1 MSNNTETEQ
10 FARSPL
16 GGKKSA
22 VMSIRMTDEQKMDM
36 ERQAHL
42 CGMSASEWAEK
53 NLAVALY
60 GLEAVI
66 DSERMRTEMVCG
78 LFTQSVAKVGGRA

>member
-1 MSNNTETEQ
+1 MSTDQ
-10 FARSPL
+10 DQKPAFSRSPM

-22 VMSIRMTDEQKMDM
+22 VISIRVTDEMKMDM

-42 CGMSASEWAEK
+42 CSMSASEWAEK

-60 GLEAVI
+60 GLESVI
-66 DSERMRTEMVCG
+66 DSERSRTEKAVG
-78 LFTQSVAKVGGRA
+78 LFTKAMTEVMG